1 VKQLELTVTPRSVLG
16 KRVKALRRGGQTPA
30 NVYGHRVESRALQVE
45 TIDLAHT
52 LRSLE
57 RNAIL
62 SLRVEGEKN
71 ARPVMVRNIQR
82 NPVTDKI
89 LHVDFYQVSLTE
101 RMRADVP
108 LLLVGKAPG
117 VDDFG
122 GILLQSLEN
131 ITVEALPADMP
142 SHVEVDIT
150 VLKEIDSSLHVRDL
164 ILDPDLHV
172 LTDSEIVIA
181 SVAAP
186 RTGAEAAA
194 EAAEEEAAAAEK
206 AEEAAK
212 AAEAAEGE
220 GAAEG

>member
-1 VKQLELTVTPRSVLG
+1 VKQLELTVIPRSVLG

-30 NVYGHRVESRALQVE
+30 NVYGHRVESRALQIE
-45 TIDLAHT
+45 TVDLAHT

-62 SLRVEGEKN
+62 SLRVEGEKS

-122 GILLQSLEN
+122 GILLQSLES
-131 ITVEALPADMP
+131 IAVEALPADMP

-212 AAEAAEGE
+212 AAEGETATEG
-220 GAAEG
+220 

>member
-1 VKQLELTVTPRSVLG
+1 MKQLELTVIPRSVLG

-30 NVYGHRVESRALQVE
+30 NVYGHRVESRALQIE
-45 TIDLAHT
+45 TVDLAHT

-62 SLRVEGEKN
+62 SLRVEGEKS

-122 GILLQSLEN
+122 GILLQSLES
-131 ITVEALPADMP
+131 IAVEALPADMP

-212 AAEAAEGE
+212 AAEGETATEG
-220 GAAEG
+220 